1 MKTKR
6 QKKIIELIENFD
18 IDTQEELI
26 SRLAEAG
33 YSATQATISRDIRE
47 LKLVKAMTS
56 GGVYKYIQSTR
67 SEAVKPRFSSAF
79 ADSIIHVECA
89 GNIVVIKTY
98 PGMAQPVASCIDALG
113 DSDILGCVG
122 GDDTVIVVIRE
133 ANRASLICDKIR
145 GILHTL

>member
-6 QKKIIELIENFD
+6 QKKIIELIEEFS

-26 SRLAEAG
+26 SRLSEAG

-47 LKLVKAMTS
+47 LKLVKAMTP
-56 GGVYKYIQSTR
+56 GGVYKYIQSAR
-67 SEAVKPRFSSAF
+67 SATVKPRFSSAF
-79 ADSIIHVECA
+79 ADSIVHVDHA
-89 GNIVVIKTY
+89 GNLVVIKTY

-113 DSDILGCVG
+113 DSELLGCVG

-133 ANRASLICDKIR
+133 ASRAAVICDKIR

>member
-33 YSATQATISRDIRE
+33 YTATQATISRDIRE

-56 GGVYKYIQSTR
+56 GGVYKYIQSARGET
-67 SEAVKPRFSSAF
+67 VKPRFNSAF
-79 ADSIIHVECA
+79 ADSIIHVDCA
-89 GNIVVIKTY
+89 GNMVVIKTY

-133 ANRASLICDKIR
+133 VSRAAIICDKIR

>member
-56 GGVYKYIQSTR
+56 GGVYKYIQS
-67 SEAVKPRFSSAF
+67 
-79 ADSIIHVECA
+79 SISHDVL
-89 GNIVVIKTY
+89 
-98 PGMAQPVASCIDALG
+98 CI
-113 DSDILGCVG
+113 
-122 GDDTVIVVIRE
+122 
-133 ANRASLICDKIR
+133 
-145 GILHTL
+145 

>member
-6 QKKIIELIENFD
+6 QQMILELIEKFS

-26 SRLAEAG
+26 SRLASAG

-47 LKLVKAMTS
+47 LKLVKAMTPS
-56 GGVYKYIQSTR
+56 GTYKYIQSSR
-67 SEAVKPRFSSAF
+67 GESAKPRFSSAF
-79 ADSIIHVECA
+79 ADSITHVDFA

-113 DSDILGCVG
+113 DSDLLGCVG
-122 GDDTVIVVIRE
+122 GDDTIIVVVRD
-133 ANRASLICDKIR
+133 AATAPLICDKIR
-145 GILHTL
+145 QVLHTL